1 MTLNLLML
9 GSGLISIGAIGA
21 WLIARKD
28 KYLLESGLIILM
40 DSRPELEP
48 LIDYLLK
55 NRALGAAMHDYDRQV
70 FDKQALYYKTNMLE
84 RKKILPNPYT

>member
-1 MTLNLLML
+1 ML

-28 KYLLESGLIILM
+28 RYLIESGLIIVM

-55 NRALGAAMHDYDRQV
+55 NRQLGSALHDYDKLV
-70 FDKQALYYKTNMLE
+70 AEKQALYSRMNMLG
-84 RKKILPNPYT
+84 RKTILPNPYT